1 MSSNSLSSF
10 ADSATAQRNASAR
23 LAWVDIL
30 RVLAC
35 VMVVVSHACDAFV
48 GQFDADRTMFLTGV
62 TIGSLMRPSVPLF
75 VMMTA
80 ILIMPLKPGTGLGAF
95 YRRRIGRI
103 IVPLIFWSLA
113 LPLLIYFYFNSPMGE
128 ISATPLVD
136 ITGYTPGQLGQRLW
150 NWVFNFNFDTIPLW
164 YLYMLVG
171 IYLIIPV
178 IDGWVNS
185 ASKRDMQI
193 FLWVWAITLLLPYLR
208 LAAPLIGYTGNYGNL
223 GLLGEC
229 DWNPYG
235 TFYYVSGFIGY
246 VVLARYLVRFP
257 LDWSNAKM
265 CAILLPMF
273 LSGYAVTLGGY
284 VLFQSYFPGDYAYL
298 EIVWYFCGINVVM
311 MTFPMIAFM
320 QRVATKTA
328 PQWVTQLAGLTF
340 GIYLCHYLF
349 EFIGYDLMNIPG
361 LTPTLRIIGAALF
374 SFVAAAIVTRLF
386 KLTRPTSRLVS

>member
-1 MSSNSLSSF
+1 MSSNSLSDF
-10 ADSATAQRNASAR
+10 AASSPAQLTRPGR

-30 RVLAC
+30 RVVAC
-35 VMVVVSHACDAFV
+35 VMVVVSHGCDAFV

-62 TIGSLMRPSVPLF
+62 SIGSLMRPSVPLF

-80 ILIMPLKPGTGLGAF
+80 ILIMPLKPSAGLGDF

-113 LPLLIYFYFNSPMGE
+113 LPLLIYFYFNSPMGS

-136 ITGYTPGQLGQRLW
+136 ITGYTPEQLGGRLW

-171 IYLIIPV
+171 LYLIIPV
-178 IDGWVNS
+178 IDGWING
-185 ASKRDMQI
+185 ASKRDLQI
-193 FLWVWAITLLLPYLR
+193 FLWVWVITLLLPYLR
-208 LAAPLIGYTGNYGNL
+208 LAAPLLGYTGNYGNL

-257 LDWSNAKM
+257 LEWSNARM
-265 CAILLPMF
+265 CGVLIPMF
-273 LSGYAVTLGGY
+273 IVGYAITFGGY
-284 VLFQSYFPGDYAYL
+284 VMFQNYFPGDYAYL

-311 MTFPMIAFM
+311 MTFPMIALM
-320 QRVATKTA
+320 QRIKTKTA
-328 PQWVTQLAGLTF
+328 PRWVTQLAGLTF

-349 EFIGYDLMNIPG
+349 EFVGYDLMNIPG
-361 LTPTLRIIGAALF
+361 LAPTIRIVGAALF
-374 SFVAAAIVTRLF
+374 SFVAAAAVTWLF

>member
-1 MSSNSLSSF
+1 MSSNSLSDF
-10 ADSATAQRNASAR
+10 AASAPAQRTSTAR

-62 TIGSLMRPSVPLF
+62 SIGSLMRPSVPLF

-80 ILIMPLKPGTGLGAF
+80 ILIMPLKPCTGLGAF

-113 LPLLIYFYFNSPMGE
+113 LPLLIYFYFNSPMGA

-136 ITGYTPGQLGQRLW
+136 ITGYTPEQLGHRLW
-150 NWVFNFNFDTIPLW
+150 SWVFNFNFDTIPLW

-178 IDGWVNS
+178 IDGWINS

-193 FLWVWAITLLLPYLR
+193 FLWVWGFTLLLPYIR
-208 LAAPLIGYTGNYGNL
+208 LAAPLLGYTGNYGNL

-257 LDWSNAKM
+257 LEWSNARM
-265 CAILLPMF
+265 CAILIPMF
-273 LSGYAVTLGGY
+273 LIGYAITCGGY
-284 VLFQSYFPGDYAYL
+284 VMFQSYFPGDYAYL

-311 MTFPMIAFM
+311 MTFPMLAFM
-320 QRVATKTA
+320 QRLTTKTA
-328 PQWVTQLAGLTF
+328 PRWVTQLAGLTF

-349 EFIGYDLMNIPG
+349 EFIGYDLMNITG
-361 LTPTLRIIGAALF
+361 LTPTIRILGAALF
-374 SFVAAAIVTRLF
+374 SFAAAAVVTRLF

>member
-1 MSSNSLSSF
+1 MSSNSFSDHAASSP
-10 ADSATAQRNASAR
+10 AQLTRPGR

-30 RVLAC
+30 RVVAC
-35 VMVVVSHACDAFV
+35 LMVVVSHGCDAFV

-62 TIGSLMRPSVPLF
+62 SIGSLMRPSVPLF

-80 ILIMPLKPGTGLGAF
+80 ILIMPLKPGMGLGDF

-113 LPLLIYFYFNSPMGE
+113 LPLLIYFYFNSPMGS

-136 ITGYTPGQLGQRLW
+136 ITGYTPEQLGNRLW

-171 IYLIIPV
+171 LYLIIPV
-178 IDGWVNS
+178 IDSWVNG

-193 FLWVWAITLLLPYLR
+193 FLWVWVITLLLPYLR
-208 LAAPLIGYTGNYGNL
+208 LAAPLLGYTGNYGNL

-257 LDWSNAKM
+257 LEWSNARM
-265 CAILLPMF
+265 CGVLIPMF
-273 LSGYAVTLGGY
+273 IVGYALTFGGF
-284 VLFQSYFPGDYAYL
+284 VLFQTYFPGDYAYL

-320 QRVATKTA
+320 QRISTKAA
-328 PQWVTQLAGLTF
+328 PRWVTQLAGLTF

-349 EFIGYDLMNIPG
+349 EFIGYDLMNITG
-361 LTPTLRIIGAALF
+361 LAPAVRILGAALF
-374 SFVAAAIVTRLF
+374 SFVAAAAVTRLF
-386 KLTRPTSRLVS
+386 KLTGPTSRLVS

>member
-1 MSSNSLSSF
+1 MSSNNLSDF
-10 ADSATAQRNASAR
+10 AASAPPHLTRPGR

-30 RVLAC
+30 RVVAC
-35 VMVVVSHACDAFV
+35 VMVVVSHGCDAFV
-48 GQFDADRTMFLTGV
+48 GQFDADRTMFLTGMS
-62 TIGSLMRPSVPLF
+62 IGSLMRPSVPLF

-80 ILIMPLKPGTGLGAF
+80 ILIMPLKPSAALGDF

-113 LPLLIYFYFNSPMGE
+113 LPLLIYFYFNSPMGS

-136 ITGYTPGQLGQRLW
+136 ITGYTPEQLGDRLW

-171 IYLIIPV
+171 LYLIIPV
-178 IDGWVNS
+178 IDGWVNG
-185 ASKRDMQI
+185 ASKRDLQI
-193 FLWVWAITLLLPYLR
+193 FLWVWVITLLLPYLR
-208 LAAPLIGYTGNYGNL
+208 LAAPLLGYTGNYGNL

-257 LDWSNAKM
+257 LEWSNARM
-265 CAILLPMF
+265 CGVLIPMF
-273 LSGYAVTLGGY
+273 IVGYAITFGGY
-284 VLFQSYFPGDYAYL
+284 VMFQNYFPGDYAYL

-320 QRVATKTA
+320 QRIKTKTA
-328 PQWVTQLAGLTF
+328 PRWVSQLAGLTF

-349 EFIGYDLMNIPG
+349 EFVGYDLMNIPG
-361 LTPTLRIIGAALF
+361 LAPAIRIVGAALF
-374 SFVAAAIVTRLF
+374 SFVAAAAVTWLF